1 MRMIKKPAE
10 RKVEILD
17 AAETLFAT
25 KGYAK
30 TSVADI
36 LDAVGIAKG
45 TFYYHFKSKEEV
57 MDSVVMRFVEVGVK
71 SAQSI
76 AKNPKLSATEK
87 LFRLIT
93 SEYVNEH
100 HKEHL
105 IEQLHETTNAEMHLK
120 SLVETILGLA
130 PILGDIIEQG
140 VDEKSFSTPYPKES
154 AEFLLVSSQFL
165 LDAGLFHWNPE
176 EIEQKT
182 KAFSYLM
189 ETTLGAKSGTFNY
202 VYKRLSKNK

>member
-1 MRMIKKPAE
+1 MRIIKKPAE
-10 RKVEILD
+10 RKAEILD
-17 AAETLFAT
+17 AAEALFAT
-25 KGYAK
+25 KGYVK
-30 TSVADI
+30 TSVADL

-57 MDSVVMRFVEVGVK
+57 MDSVVMRFVGAGIE

-76 AKNPKLSATEK
+76 AKDSKLTATEK
-87 LFRLIT
+87 LFQLIT
-93 SEYVNEH
+93 SGSANES

-105 IEQLHETTNAEMHLK
+105 IEQLHETNNAEMHLK

-130 PILGDIIEQG
+130 PILADIIHQG
-140 VDEKSFSTPYPKES
+140 VEEKSFSTPYPRES

-165 LDAGLFHWNPE
+165 LDAGLFHWKPE

-202 VYKRLSKNK
+202 VYDRLSNNK